1 MASESLEGV
10 RVAIRS
16 LAKAV
21 PDRVV
26 TNAEIAERL
35 GVDPDWIES
44 RTGIRERRYVGPG
57 ESTATLG
64 TTAARQALE
73 RAGLTPADIDAVV
86 VGTCSPE
93 HQFPSTACVI
103 AHNLGMH
110 AAPAFDLS
118 AACSGFVYSLAV
130 GASLTA
136 SLGARRVL
144 VIGADA
150 LSKCLN
156 FDDPVTA
163 PLFGDGAG
171 AAVIERDPAAHP
183 VRFSLGADGAG
194 GEQVFI
200 TAGGNHMPSTPETIA
215 ENLHCIKM
223 YGREVYRSAVRT
235 MTALGAQMGAGG
247 FELLVAHQANRRILA
262 ECAEALGLDMA
273 KVYMNIDRYGNT
285 SGASIPVALCEAWEA
300 GLLTPGDRVL
310 LLAFGG
316 GYTWG
321 GAMIHWDLPAPSG
334 AGETDLR
341 VPVASHNLVNGSAG
355 VNGAAGANGAT
366 PEADPATLAG
376 VVT

>member
-1 MASESLEGV
+1 MASEPVAGV
-10 RVAIRS
+10 RVALRS
-16 LAKAV
+16 LGKAV
-21 PDRVV
+21 PERVV
-26 TNAEIAERL
+26 TNAEIAGRL

-64 TTAARQALE
+64 VAAARQALE
-73 RAGLTPADIDAVV
+73 RAGLTAADIDVVV

-103 AHNLGMH
+103 AHELGMSH
-110 AAPAFDLS
+110 APAFDLS

-130 GASLTA
+130 GASFTA

-156 FDDPVTA
+156 FDDAVTA

-171 AAVIERDPAAHP
+171 AAVIEADPSAEP
-183 VRFSLGADGAG
+183 MRFSLGADGAG

-200 TAGGNHMPSTPETIA
+200 TAGGNYLPSTPETLA
-215 ENLHCIKM
+215 QNLHCIKM

-235 MTALGAQMGAGG
+235 MAAVGAEMGGGG
-247 FELLVAHQANRRILA
+247 FELLVAHQANRRILVD
-262 ECAEALGLDMA
+262 CADALHLDMA

-285 SGASIPVALCEAWEA
+285 SGASIPVALCEAWEE
-300 GLLTPGDRVL
+300 GLLSPGDRVL

-321 GAMIHWDLPAPSG
+321 GAMIRWNLQAPTSAAESPA
-334 AGETDLR
+334 ETQAEP
-341 VPVASHNLVNGSAG
+341 PVASTNGLP
-355 VNGAAGANGAT
+355 NGIRGSG
-366 PEADPATLAG
+366 PVKDPIELAG
-376 VVT
+376 VTP

>member
-1 MASESLEGV
+1 MASEPLEGI
-10 RVAIRS
+10 RISIRS
-16 LAKAV
+16 LGKAV
-21 PDRVV
+21 PERVV
-26 TNAEIAERL
+26 PNAEIAQRL

-44 RTGIRERRYVGPG
+44 RTGIRERRYAGPG

-64 TTAARQALE
+64 VSAARQALE
-73 RAGLTPADIDAVV
+73 RAGLTAGDIDAVV

-103 AHNLGMH
+103 AHELGMRS
-110 AAPAFDLS
+110 APAFDVS
-118 AACSGFVYSLAV
+118 AACSGFVYSLAIG
-130 GASLTA
+130 GALAS

-171 AAVIERDPAAHP
+171 AAVIERDPDAEP

-200 TAGGNHMPSTPETIA
+200 TAGGNHMPSTPETLA
-215 ENLHCIKM
+215 QNLHCIKM

-235 MTALGAQMGAGG
+235 MTALGAEMGAGG

-262 ECAEALGLDMA
+262 ECAEALGIDMA
-273 KVYMNIDRYGNT
+273 RVYMNIDRYGNT

-300 GLLTPGDRVL
+300 GMLTPGDRVM

-321 GAMIHWDLPAPSG
+321 GAMIRWSLPAPSG
-334 AGETDLR
+334 TGEAEAAQPAAAPAAG
-341 VPVASHNLVNGSAG
+341 
-355 VNGAAGANGAT
+355 NGAGPAG
-366 PEADPATLAG
+366 DPVELAG
-376 VVT
+376 VST

>member
-1 MASESLEGV
+1 MQISL
-10 RVAIRS
+10 RS
-16 LAKAV
+16 LGKAV

-26 TNAEIAERL
+26 PNAEIAERL

-64 TTAARQALE
+64 TAAARQAIE
-73 RAGLTPADIDAVV
+73 RAGLTPQDIGAVV
-86 VGTCSPE
+86 VGTCTPE

-103 AHNLGMH
+103 ARNLGMTT
-110 AAPAFDLS
+110 APAFDLS

-130 GASLTA
+130 GGSLIT
-136 SLGARRVL
+136 SLGVRRVL

-156 FDDPVTA
+156 LDDPVTA

-171 AAVIERDPAAHP
+171 AAVIERDDDAEPM
-183 VRFSLGADGAG
+183 RFQLGADGAG

-200 TAGGNHMPSTPETIA
+200 TAGGNYMPPTPEVLEQHLNCMTM
-215 ENLHCIKM
+215 H
-223 YGREVYRSAVRT
+223 GREVYRSAVRT
-235 MTALGAQMGAGG
+235 MTALGAEMGAGG
-247 FELLVAHQANRRILA
+247 FELLIAHQANRRILA
-262 ECAEALGLDMA
+262 DCAEALHLDMA

-285 SGASIPVALCEAWEA
+285 SGASIPVAMCEAWEA
-300 GLLTPGDRVL
+300 GLLSPGDRVL

-321 GAMIHWDLPAPSG
+321 GAMIRWTLGPPPDLDTAAA
-334 AGETDLR
+334 AGEADELMAAV
-341 VPVASHNLVNGSAG
+341 VPQ
-355 VNGAAGANGAT
+355 
-366 PEADPATLAG
+366 
-376 VVT
+376 

>member
-1 MASESLEGV
+1 MAPEPVEGA

-16 LAKAV
+16 LGKAV
-21 PDRVV
+21 PERVV
-26 TNAEIAERL
+26 SNAELAGRL

-64 TTAARQALE
+64 AAAARQALE
-73 RAGLTPADIDAVV
+73 RAGLAASEIGAIV

-103 AHNLGMH
+103 ARDLGMT
-110 AAPAFDLS
+110 AAPAFDVS
-118 AACSGFVYSLAV
+118 AACSGFVYSLAI
-130 GASLTA
+130 GAALT
-136 SLGARRVL
+136 STLGARQVL
-144 VIGADA
+144 VVGADA

-171 AAVIERDPAAHP
+171 AAVIEQDPGADP
-183 VRFSLGADGAG
+183 IRFSLGADGSG
-194 GEQVFI
+194 GDQVFI
-200 TAGGNHMPSTPETIA
+200 TAGGNHLPSTPETLA
-215 ENLHCIKM
+215 QNLHCIKM

-235 MTALGAQMGAGG
+235 MTALGAEMGAGG
-247 FELLVAHQANRRILA
+247 FELLVAHQANRRILVD
-262 ECAEALGLDMA
+262 CAEALGLDMA

-285 SGASIPVALCEAWEA
+285 SGASIPVALCEAWEE
-300 GLLTPGDRVL
+300 GLLSPGDRVL

-321 GAMIHWDLPAPSG
+321 GAMIRWNLRAPSTT
-334 AGETDLR
+334 GESAR
-341 VPVASHNLVNGSAG
+341 SQPEAVPP
-355 VNGAAGANGAT
+355 GANGSGLNGGPGSDRPAG
-366 PEADPATLAG
+366 DPGELAG
-376 VVT
+376 VTR

>member
-1 MASESLEGV
+1 MAPEPVAGV
-10 RVAIRS
+10 RVALRS
-16 LAKAV
+16 LGKAV
-21 PDRVV
+21 PERVV
-26 TNAEIAERL
+26 PNAEIAERL

-64 TTAARQALE
+64 VAAARQALE

-103 AHNLGMH
+103 AHELGMAH
-110 AAPAFDLS
+110 APAFDLS

-130 GASLTA
+130 GASFTA

-156 FDDPVTA
+156 FDDPVTS

-171 AAVIERDPAAHP
+171 AAVIEADAEAEPM
-183 VRFSLGADGAG
+183 RFSLGADGAG

-200 TAGGNHMPSTPETIA
+200 TAGGNYLPSTPETLA
-215 ENLHCIKM
+215 QNLQCIKM
-223 YGREVYRSAVRT
+223 FGREVYRSAVRT
-235 MTALGAQMGAGG
+235 MTAVGAEMGAEG
-247 FELLVAHQANRRILA
+247 FDLLVAHQANRRILV
-262 ECAEALGLDMA
+262 ECAEALHLDMA
-273 KVYMNIDRYGNT
+273 KVYMNIERYGNT
-285 SGASIPVALCEAWEA
+285 SGASIPVALCEAWEE
-300 GLLTPGDRVL
+300 GRLSPGDRVL

-321 GAMIHWDLPAPSG
+321 GAMIRWNLPAPTTVSQAPEGAAAELPATSSNGLANGQPRSG
-334 AGETDLR
+334 A
-341 VPVASHNLVNGSAG
+341 AK
-355 VNGAAGANGAT
+355 
-366 PEADPATLAG
+366 DPIELAG
-376 VVT
+376 VPQ

>member
-1 MASESLEGV
+1 M
-10 RVAIRS
+10 RVSIRG
-16 LAKAV
+16 LGKAV

-44 RTGIRERRYVGPG
+44 RTGIRERRFVGPG

-64 TTAARQALE
+64 TAAARQALE
-73 RAGLTPADIDAVV
+73 RAGLEPSDVDCVV

-103 AHNLGMH
+103 AHTLGM
-110 AAPAFDLS
+110 ATAPAFDIS

-136 SLGARRVL
+136 SVGARRIL

-150 LSKCLN
+150 LSKNLN
-156 FDDPVTA
+156 FDDPVTS

-171 AAVIERDPAAHP
+171 AAVIEADDGAEPM
-183 VRFSLGADGAG
+183 RFSLGADGAG

-200 TAGGNHMPSTPETIA
+200 AAGGNRQPSTPETLA
-215 ENLHCIKM
+215 QNLHCIKM
-223 YGREVYRSAVRT
+223 FGREVYRSAVRT
-235 MTALGAQMGAGG
+235 MTSLGAEMGAEG
-247 FELLVAHQANRRILA
+247 FDLLIAHQANRRILVD
-262 ECAEALGLDMA
+262 CAAALDVDLS
-273 KVYMNIDRYGNT
+273 KVYLNIDRYGNT
-285 SGASIPVALCEAWEA
+285 SGASIPVAICEAWES
-300 GLLTPGDRVL
+300 GLLAPGDRLL

-321 GAMIHWDLPAPSG
+321 GAMIRWNLPMPTG
-334 AGETDLR
+334 G
-341 VPVASHNLVNGSAG
+341 PAG
-355 VNGAAGANGAT
+355 VLDAAARAHTDG
-366 PEADPATLAG
+366 PAELLPVGT
-376 VVT
+376 

>member
-1 MASESLEGV
+1 MAPEALSGV

-21 PDRVV
+21 PQRVV
-26 TNAEIAERL
+26 TNEEIGRRL
-35 GVDPDWIES
+35 GRDADWIES

-64 TTAARQALE
+64 TQAARQAIE

-103 AHNLGMH
+103 AHTLGMTS
-110 AAPAFDLS
+110 APAFDLS

-136 SLGARRVL
+136 TLGARRVL
-144 VIGADA
+144 VVGADA

-171 AAVIERDPAAHP
+171 AAVIEADDTVEPM
-183 VRFSLGADGAG
+183 VFSLGADGAG

-200 TAGGNHMPSTPETIA
+200 TAGGNHMPSTPETLSQH
-215 ENLHCIKM
+215 LHCITM
-223 YGREVYRSAVRT
+223 HGREVYRSAVRT
-235 MTALGAQMGAGG
+235 MTALGAEMGAGG

-262 ECAEALGLDMA
+262 ECADALGLDLA

-300 GLLTPGDRVL
+300 GLISPGDRVL

-321 GAMIHWDLPAPSG
+321 GAMIRWTLPAPEG
-334 AGETDLR
+334 VEPRA
-341 VPVASHNLVNGSAG
+341 GSAEAA
-355 VNGAAGANGAT
+355 VAVAPNGAPPADAVVTNGAR
-366 PEADPATLAG
+366 PEAKSTLAG
-376 VVT
+376 VTQ